1 MSTATNKFAQHLM
14 NSLGLSDSIKYLW
27 SISKDELQGVYG
39 DVDEDGYA
47 SQESTKLSIYGHGQF
62 RHWFEQHL
70 TNEQKEN
77 LKKLS
82 SKPNQFFADIS
93 SDNRRD
99 LLIEFVFRIPSLK
112 IDEDLYFT
120 TSYKFNKI
128 NECKYS
134 FEAFFTED
142 LTEDEIEKIHLMYEL
157 KR

>member
-99 LLIEFVFRIPSLK
+99 L
-112 IDEDLYFT
+112 YFT

>member
-1 MSTATNKFAQHLM
+1 MPTATHKFAQHLM
-14 NSLGLSDSIKYLW
+14 HSLGLNDSIQYLW
-27 SISKDELQGVYG
+27 SISKDELQGVFG

-47 SQESTKLSIYGHGQF
+47 SQEHTGISIYGHGQF
-62 RHWFEQHL
+62 HHWFEQHL

-77 LKKLS
+77 LKNISPKSDRFLV
-82 SKPNQFFADIS
+82 DIS

-99 LLIEFVFRIPSLK
+99 LSIEFVFKIPSLK
-112 IDEDLYFT
+112 NNEDHYLT
-120 TSYKFNKI
+120 LSYKFNKI
-128 NECKYS
+128 NEYKFS